1 MAPDTRW
8 LGRDSFGD
16 VTAVLCDAFADYPV
30 MRYVLGTD
38 GGDYSSRLTA
48 LVGFFV
54 TARLL
59 RSDVILGAFDGPE
72 LTGVAM
78 VTLPETTSPPALD
91 AAREELWTA
100 LGREARARY
109 DAFSRGTATFATG
122 VPHLHLDMLGV
133 RAQYQGR
140 GIARRLLDR
149 VHSLSRE
156 RPGSQGVTLTTE
168 YPANLTMYGHFG
180 YRLTGHARIAPQ
192 LESWGMLRPD

>member
-1 MAPDTRW
+1 MAPDTRR

-54 TARLL
+54 SARLL
-59 RSDVILGAFDGPE
+59 RNDVILGSFDGPE

-91 AAREELWTA
+91 AARERLWTG
-100 LGREARARY
+100 LGREARYRY
-109 DAFSRGTATFATG
+109 DAFGRGTASFATDM
-122 VPHLHLDMLGV
+122 PHLHLDMLGV

-149 VHSLSRE
+149 VHAFSRE
-156 RPGSQGVTLTTE
+156 RADSRGVTLTTE
-168 YPANLTMYGHFG
+168 YPGNLTMYGHFG
-180 YRLTGHARIAPQ
+180 YRLTGHARIAPE
-192 LESWGMLRPD
+192 LESWGMLRTD